1 MSLETTGRILA
12 TTLGEEAL
20 LTDLNTGKELARI
33 EGDGEVISTLT
44 CKLPFSQTPLGI
56 IADDCL

>member
-20 LTDLNTGKELARI
+20 LTDLNTGSELARI

-44 CKLPFSQTPLGI
+44 RMQTSG
-56 IADDCL
+56 